1 MRISA
6 RQSREGEPTIY
17 DMRRDLAEAE
27 TDTLLDNASDITE
40 LLLDGF
46 VGLNE
51 TPDIEIK
58 DEWNQIFGES
68 T

>member
-6 RQSREGEPTIY
+6 RQLREGEPSID

>member
-1 MRISA
+1 MKVNYTNQIRVFL
-6 RQSREGEPTIY
+6 E
-17 DMRRDLAEAE
+17 E

-58 DEWNQIFGES
+58 DEWNQIFGED
-68 T
+68 

>member
-6 RQSREGEPTIY
+6 RQSREGEPTID

-58 DEWNQIFGES
+58 DEWNQIFGED
-68 T
+68 

>member
-6 RQSREGEPTIY
+6 RQSREGEPTID

-40 LLLDGF
+40 LLLDWF

>member
-6 RQSREGEPTIY
+6 RQSREGEPTID

-27 TDTLLDNASDITE
+27 TDTLLDNASDITA
-40 LLLDGF
+40 LLLDWF

>member
-6 RQSREGEPTIY
+6 RQLREGEPTID

-58 DEWNQIFGES
+58 DEWNQIFGED
-68 T
+68 